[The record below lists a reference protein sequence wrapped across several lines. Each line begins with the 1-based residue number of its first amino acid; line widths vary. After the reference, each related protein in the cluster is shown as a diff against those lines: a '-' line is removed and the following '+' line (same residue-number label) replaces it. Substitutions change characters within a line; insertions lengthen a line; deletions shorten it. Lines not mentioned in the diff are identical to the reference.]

1 MAPNAPEPP
10 GTPGRR
16 VPATDDQTFKT
27 RLEWFCNDWDLGL
40 DSDKTTTDINGEAT
54 IDCKCVKLLRFC
66 HHKSLFERALEEFD
80 KEARPL
86 YQGWVDKPKAERGTI
101 PPATRHQKRPVNDTE
116 REILLQCLYR
126 ILKGYRAA
134 WQKTEGGTPESI
146 KRRIRESRFDV
157 TPVSTPSIFPSPRVN
172 SEKRQREE
180 SFADITITKKS
191 KVPDLQQQRSL
202 SDMAPPR
209 GRPLRQDPMPP
220 PSATTRKADSSYT
233 RSANTSF
240 AESEASETV
249 FSQSGN
255 NRSWMATQET
265 IPDELPER
273 NEAFTTLRDDKY
285 ISSNYESSSFEA
297 RVGDVPED
305 EIIEPISLRAAS
317 PAEEE
322 LSQELLGFGI
332 DKEPLTEETIDE
344 AQFRERLKGI
354 FPEIPRRLN
363 SARLCVIYEITR
375 VFLHADVSLSEFS
388 APVTSSLDDYDT
400 LWKFLRSL
408 PCLQD
413 QPFPE
418 RSSREAWACALEG
431 SYEKGYL
438 AVVLGGSLHFRSDG
452 DDRFFRL
459 KLDPLKLEFSHR
471 LGRRFGHDRFF
482 EILMP
487 QLSGRHIPGPLEA
500 LGQRGPP
507 IIVKWL
513 VETTHS
519 LVGWD
524 WKPFIVKDKEK
535 RNKKQLIVTKNV
547 EAVVDT
553 AFRIFFFAIDG
564 PKFVRKDRLITHPDA
579 RVGRP
584 KMSIPVLLD
593 SLSRNSPTIVLLP
606 EQIRLIDKNITFGD
620 AKNVMNDGC
629 GKISPSLALKI
640 TQKLGLSYLPTAFQ
654 GRIGEAKGLWVI
666 DLHDKGGE
674 DWIET
679 YPSQRKWF
687 RGKKATGEWNDPS
700 HRTFEVLKCSG
711 PLKSADLNLQFLP
724 LLMDRAKNPELM
736 KRALS
741 DILEQGLDLK
751 VKEIQEAMDDPQ
763 SFRKWVRDSNPNL
776 KERLKGSIAYKA
788 GLPVVREERLN
799 VFLDAGFDPRKLMF
813 MKEMAKDVF
822 KSRTDELKERLN
834 ITVGR
839 STYAYMVPD
848 FWGVLEPDE
857 VYIDF
862 SSFIDNVSG
871 FSGATLSGDEILV
884 ARSPAH
890 FVSDIQKVKAVIKAE
905 LVGLKDV
912 IVFST
917 KGKPSLADKLSGGD
931 FDGDIAWVCWE
942 PSIVDNFETAE
953 VPEACDL
960 VKEGLLR
967 QDKTT
972 YEQLVSTVNDN
983 EAKVSLFLRKSFEFN
998 MRQSLLGICTNFK
1011 ECVCYTEGKVD
1022 TPASRYLS
1030 QLLSNLVDQQK
1041 QGYIFEEDDWTYFK
1055 EARVKF
1061 KPRKPRYRTED
1072 PVANAEHIIDHLKYV
1087 AEKTIDKALVDF
1099 HQTFP
1104 DPPYWDRDLSL
1115 YFYKFAD
1122 LATRDPVWKNLLDNL
1137 KKDVKALHKEW
1148 AKKVQHGHNSK
1159 RNPNSREDNE
1169 SIPDFTE
1176 FCNNLYERFH
1186 EIQPHEETHASQGLM
1201 ATPGANSEMSNWE
1214 LLKASTAVAAFANFA
1229 APWNPTKIY
1238 MSNFV
1243 WWMAGKQLC
1252 TLKAMC
1258 NNVAPHSV
1266 IQTMYIVQKP
1276 DPSIIRRLRSE
1287 GQAANL
1293 EDTASIANEAD
1304 LDAMDDD

>member
-1 MAPNAPEPP
+1 M
-10 GTPGRR
+10 
-16 VPATDDQTFKT
+16 
-27 RLEWFCNDWDLGL
+27 
-40 DSDKTTTDINGEAT
+40 
-54 IDCKCVKLLRFC
+54 
-66 HHKSLFERALEEFD
+66 
-80 KEARPL
+80 
-86 YQGWVDKPKAERGTI
+86 
-101 PPATRHQKRPVNDTE
+101 
-116 REILLQCLYR
+116 
-126 ILKGYRAA
+126 
-134 WQKTEGGTPESI
+134 
-146 KRRIRESRFDV
+146 
-157 TPVSTPSIFPSPRVN
+157 
-172 SEKRQREE
+172 
-180 SFADITITKKS
+180 
-191 KVPDLQQQRSL
+191 
-202 SDMAPPR
+202 
-209 GRPLRQDPMPP
+209 
-220 PSATTRKADSSYT
+220 
-233 RSANTSF
+233 
-240 AESEASETV
+240 
-249 FSQSGN
+249 
-255 NRSWMATQET
+255 
-265 IPDELPER
+265 
-273 NEAFTTLRDDKY
+273 
-285 ISSNYESSSFEA
+285 
-297 RVGDVPED
+297 
-305 EIIEPISLRAAS
+305 
-317 PAEEE
+317 
-322 LSQELLGFGI
+322 
-332 DKEPLTEETIDE
+332 
-344 AQFRERLKGI
+344 
-354 FPEIPRRLN
+354 
-363 SARLCVIYEITR
+363 
-375 VFLHADVSLSEFS
+375 
-388 APVTSSLDDYDT
+388 
-400 LWKFLRSL
+400 
-408 PCLQD
+408 
-413 QPFPE
+413 
-418 RSSREAWACALEG
+418 
-431 SYEKGYL
+431 
-438 AVVLGGSLHFRSDG
+438 
-452 DDRFFRL
+452 
-459 KLDPLKLEFSHR
+459 
-471 LGRRFGHDRFF
+471 
-482 EILMP
+482 
-487 QLSGRHIPGPLEA
+487 
-500 LGQRGPP
+500 
-507 IIVKWL
+507 
-513 VETTHS
+513 
-519 LVGWD
+519 
-524 WKPFIVKDKEK
+524 
-535 RNKKQLIVTKNV
+535 
-547 EAVVDT
+547 
-553 AFRIFFFAIDG
+553 
-564 PKFVRKDRLITHPDA
+564 
-579 RVGRP
+579 
-584 KMSIPVLLD
+584 
-593 SLSRNSPTIVLLP
+593 
-606 EQIRLIDKNITFGD
+606 
-620 AKNVMNDGC
+620 MNDGC

-822 KSRTDELKERLN
+822 KSRTNELKERLN

-1104 DPPYWDRDLSL
+1104 DPPYWYVLS
-1115 YFYKFAD
+1115 
-1122 LATRDPVWKNLLDNL
+1122 RRGILDGL
-1137 KKDVKALHKEW
+1137 
-1148 AKKVQHGHNSK
+1148 GSGI
-1159 RNPNSREDNE
+1159 E
-1169 SIPDFTE
+1169 SLILIP
-1176 FCNNLYERFH
+1176 
-1186 EIQPHEETHASQGLM
+1186 TH
-1201 ATPGANSEMSNWE
+1201 
-1214 LLKASTAVAAFANFA
+1214 
-1229 APWNPTKIY
+1229 
-1238 MSNFV
+1238 
-1243 WWMAGKQLC
+1243 
-1252 TLKAMC
+1252 
-1258 NNVAPHSV
+1258 
-1266 IQTMYIVQKP
+1266 
-1276 DPSIIRRLRSE
+1276 
-1287 GQAANL
+1287 
-1293 EDTASIANEAD
+1293 
-1304 LDAMDDD
+1304 